1 MASVITMWHD
11 NISNEDHTH
20 LNTQKKSSIEE
31 SFENGCNIHSKVR
44 CQWHIALTL
53 PASQLRAK
61 CWLPGLSAIHLD
73 SILDH
78 ILHFANISQTF
89 RSDSERDAL
98 T

>member
-1 MASVITMWHD
+1 MTYRT
-11 NISNEDHTH
+11 HTH
-20 LNTQKKSSIEE
+20 
-31 SFENGCNIHSKVR
+31 
-44 CQWHIALTL
+44 
-53 PASQLRAK
+53 SQLRAK

>member
-31 SFENGCNIHSKVR
+31 SFENGYNIHSKAR

-53 PASQLRAK
+53 TASQLRAK